1 MKTMR
6 LLITTPA
13 EVVIDQADV
22 VSVKADDFSGSF
34 GLLPGHCE
42 FMTALTVSVVSFATK
57 DGKSRYVAVRGGV
70 LNMRDGSSCEIATR
84 EAVVGDDL
92 TTLRTQVLR
101 RMVEHADREAEART
115 QTMKLQ
121 LSVMRQLNAYL
132 RGERPAMPPLGFGGG
147 GGGGGHAQ

>member
-34 GLLPGHCE
+34 GLQPGHCE
-42 FMTALTVSVVSFATK
+42 FMTALTVSVLSFGTTE
-57 DGKSRYVAVRGGV
+57 GKTRYVAVRGGV
-70 LNMRDGSSCEIATR
+70 LNMRSGTSCEIATR

-92 TTLRTQVLR
+92 TVLRTEVLR
-101 RMVEHADREAEART
+101 RMVDHADREAEART

-121 LSVMRQLNAYL
+121 LQVMRQLNAYL
-132 RGERPAMPPLGFGGG
+132 RGERPGVLPFGLT
-147 GGGGGHAQ
+147 GGGGHGQ

>member
-13 EVVIDQADV
+13 EGVIDQADV
-22 VSVKADDFSGSF
+22 VSVKGDDFSGSF
-34 GLLPGHCE
+34 GVLPEHCE
-42 FMTALTVSVVSFATK
+42 FMTALTVSVLSFTTK
-57 DGKSRYVAVRGGV
+57 DGTTRYVAVRGGI
-70 LNMRDGSSCEIATR
+70 LNMRDGTSCEIATR

-92 TTLRTQVLR
+92 ATLRTQVLR
-101 RMVEHADREAEART
+101 QMVEHADREAEART

-132 RGERPAMPPLGFGGG
+132 RGERPGILPFGQT
-147 GGGGGHAQ
+147 GGGHGQ

>member
-34 GLLPGHCE
+34 GIQPGHCE
-42 FMTALTVSVVSFATK
+42 FMTALTVSVLTFGTT
-57 DGKSRYVAVRGGV
+57 DGKTRYVAVRGGV
-70 LNMRDGSSCEIATR
+70 LNMREGTSCEIATR

-92 TTLRTQVLR
+92 VALRTQVLR
-101 RMVEHADREAEART
+101 KMVEHADREAEART

-132 RGERPAMPPLGFGGG
+132 RGERPGALPFGLTGG
-147 GGGGGHAQ
+147 AGHAQ

>member
-34 GLLPGHCE
+34 GLQPGHCE
-42 FMTALTVSVVSFATK
+42 FMTALTVSVLTFQTTQ
-57 DGKSRYVAVRGGV
+57 GLTRYVALRGGV
-70 LNMRDGSSCEIATR
+70 LNMRAGTSCEIATR
-84 EAVVGDDL
+84 EAVAGDDL
-92 TTLRTQVLR
+92 VTLRTQVLR
-101 RMVEHADREAEART
+101 QMVEHADREAAART
-115 QTMKLQ
+115 ETMKLQ

-132 RGERPAMPPLGFGGG
+132 RGERPGVLPFGQTGGG
-147 GGGGGHAQ
+147 GRGH

>member
-34 GLLPGHCE
+34 GLQPGHCE
-42 FMTALTVSVVSFATK
+42 FMTALTVSVLAFRTK
-57 DGKSRYVAVRGGV
+57 EDKTRYVAVRGGV
-70 LNMRDGSSCEIATR
+70 LNMRAGTSCEIATR

-92 TTLRTQVLR
+92 AALRSHVLR
-101 RMVEHADREAEART
+101 QMVDHADREAEART

-132 RGERPAMPPLGFGGG
+132 RGERPGVLPFGQI
-147 GGGGGHAQ
+147 GGGGHGQ

>member
-34 GLLPGHCE
+34 GIQPGHCE
-42 FMTALTVSVVSFATK
+42 FMTALTVSVLTFGTT
-57 DGKSRYVAVRGGV
+57 DGKTRYVAVRGGV
-70 LNMRDGSSCEIATR
+70 LNMREGTSCEIATR

-92 TTLRTQVLR
+92 VALRTQVLR
-101 RMVEHADREAEART
+101 QMVEHADREAEART

-121 LSVMRQLNAYL
+121 LQVMRQLNAYL
-132 RGERPAMPPLGFGGG
+132 RGERPGVLPFGLTGG
-147 GGGGGHAQ
+147 AGHGQ

>member
-22 VSVKADDFSGSF
+22 VSVRGDDHSGSF

-42 FMTALTVSVVSFATK
+42 FMTALTTSVLTFTDQA
-57 DGKSRYVAVRGGV
+57 GKERHVAVRGGV
-70 LNMRDGSSCEIATR
+70 LNMRGGISCEIATR
-84 EAVVGDDL
+84 EAVVDDDL
-92 TTLRTQVLR
+92 VRLRTSVLR

-115 QTMKLQ
+115 RTMQLQ
-121 LSVMRQLNAYL
+121 LQVMRQMNRYL
-132 RGERPAMPPLGFGGG
+132 RGERPGAPPLGGIA
-147 GGGGGHAQ
+147 GGGHHER